1 MSSGCHLCR
10 YRRSDDDVEWQP
22 CHFAGAAVAVSS
34 LGSALA
40 IDMMVGGGAA
50 PPLAA
55 WLGPILWYACGL
67 REPPQQAGRRFLA
80 VREDGGVVWSSDGA
94 PFAHPVSCLL

>member
-1 MSSGCHLCR
+1 
-10 YRRSDDDVEWQP
+10 
-22 CHFAGAAVAVSS
+22 
-34 LGSALA
+34 
-40 IDMMVGGGAA
+40 VGGGAA

-67 REPPQQAGRRFLA
+67 RAPPKQAGRRFLA